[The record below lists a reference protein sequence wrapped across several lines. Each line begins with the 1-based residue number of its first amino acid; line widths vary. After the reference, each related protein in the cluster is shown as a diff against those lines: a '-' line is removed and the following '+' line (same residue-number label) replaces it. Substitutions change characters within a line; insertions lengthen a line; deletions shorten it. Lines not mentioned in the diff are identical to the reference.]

1 MAQIFLERLDAIMS
15 MLSKD
20 EFIRKY
26 GIDESKFA
34 ETHLDWN
41 VLTQIH
47 NDYENKHDELESHA
61 ESIVKAFRQ
70 INGSVHSVKYR
81 VKDPEHLIEKIIR
94 KKIDNSKF
102 DISISN
108 YEKKITDLIGVRVLH
123 LFKDEWIEIHNF
135 ITNKWIQK
143 EAFTANIRSGDK
155 PERFIEKKGKIK
167 VHPAGYRSVHY
178 LISFKPNK
186 LSTVA
191 EIQVRTIF
199 EEAWSEID
207 HKVRYPYHTD
217 DQMLSEYLIVFNRLA
232 GGADD
237 MASFLK
243 LLVTTMEVLK
253 ETHKQELS
261 AKDMLI
267 DDLQNQLVKL
277 DSQIEKLT
285 TSPRERQ
292 DISATIAAIGES
304 SKRALADNR
313 ASLGLSAQVLSNAFV
328 QKQLFTDKALREL
341 MCSTAEKCHAVD
353 KVFQDTA
360 KQAAQSISIAMGET
374 LKVSEENQ
382 SAIKKIAEEI
392 KNHQAPRKGDK

>member
-1 MAQIFLERLDAIMS
+1 MS
-15 MLSKD
+15 LLGKD

-47 NDYENKHDELESHA
+47 NDYENKRDELESHA

-94 KKIDNSKF
+94 KKIQNPRF

-123 LFKDEWIEIHNF
+123 LFKDEWIDIHNF
-135 ITNKWIQK
+135 ITNKWTQK
-143 EAFTANIRSGDK
+143 ESFTANIRSGDK
-155 PERFIEKKGKIK
+155 TEQFIEQKGKIK
-167 VHPAGYRSVHY
+167 IHPAGYRSVHY

-186 LSTVA
+186 LSTIA

-217 DQMLSEYLIVFNRLA
+217 NQMLSEYLIVFNRLA

-243 LLVTTMEVLK
+243 LLATTMEVLE

-261 AKDMLI
+261 TKDTLI
-267 DDLQNQLVKL
+267 ADLQKQIIKL
-277 DSQIEKLT
+277 NNQIEKLT
-285 TSPRERQ
+285 ISPRERQ
-292 DISATIAAIGES
+292 DISATISAIGES
-304 SKRALADNR
+304 SRRALADNE
-313 ASLGLSAQVLSNAFV
+313 AALGLSAQALSKVFI
-328 QKQLFTDKALREL
+328 QRQLITDKALQEL
-341 MCSTAEKCHAVD
+341 ICSTAEKCKVVD

-360 KQAAQSISIAMGET
+360 KQAAQSISIALGET
-374 LKVSEENQ
+374 LKVNEENQ
-382 SAIKKIAEEI
+382 SAIKKIVQEI
-392 KNHQAPRKGDK
+392 KNQQAPKKSDKEK